1 MKEILESYRMRSIES
16 GEPRYAAEREAGSGS
31 HSASDNEIL
40 ARFSKKEQKEIRYKQ
55 RVLSSLA
62 YFIGK
67 DFEIPVELNEPGGG
81 WHWDFKDNKIRIDPK
96 DLLEKPLDYLRF
108 VISHEGGHRRISRTD
123 FIPPETWNQPGFSF
137 MMNAIEDPRNNNFV
151 AENYPKFREQMD
163 LAYDLDLDLEN
174 KYKEKTQESLGYQ
187 PRFMRAGFEY
197 IKLWFREQKGE
208 QEDISEDLPKEIQ
221 EVVENTLAS
230 AKDSWWRY
238 PSKKEAD
245 ESENTIRKYAEVSYE
260 INRDGI
266 WPEFRKLV
274 DEDMKDQKMQESL
287 KDMRSEEQKE
297 GKGQGVPQP
306 LKDSLTP
313 EQQKE
318 LEDAIDKAIESSKA
332 KAKADKEANEEKN
345 KAEAGKAEGEP
356 KEGSEAGESEPKDGS
371 EKGEGQLQ
379 EGQGGK
385 PIDLD
390 SLSEGLKQKIK
401 EFIDSLPPE
410 KKRELQQRAEK
421 ELRGLEKQINEELE
435 GKLSENPQQ
444 KVERAAEGK
453 PEGKKTEPA
462 PEQPRSDFDR
472 EQGEQRKKDLEKYR
486 DILEKSFEKD
496 ANIYE
501 KYRSEVLPIIES
513 LENDLREIFVAR
525 RASRW
530 KSGFKTG
537 KRIDIKTRIQEK
549 AKGISAVESK
559 AWQKREL
566 PTEKDYAISILVD
579 LSGSMSGKK
588 IEETFK
594 ALIVLSEVLN
604 KLSIKTEILGFNDRL
619 YEYQTFGEN
628 LSREI
633 RENMGGALREVDNH
647 NGGRADYND
656 DGWALQETSKRL
668 ARQKAT
674 EKFIMVLSDGVPE
687 ESPQHTG
694 SEFDLNRVVNHIMQE
709 SDQKLIGL
717 GIGSGTGHVEKY
729 YPNSLANIDVKEMA
743 EKLSDTIREMIVHY
757 QNF

>member
-1 MKEILESYRMRSIES
+1 MKIHFGEPQFAAAMEARDGSRGVSEKEIL
-16 GEPRYAAEREAGSGS
+16 AQ
-31 HSASDNEIL
+31 
-40 ARFSKKEQKEIRYKQ
+40 FSKKEQKEIKYKQ
-55 RVLSSLA
+55 RVLASLA

-67 DFEIPVELNEPGGG
+67 DFEIPVELNQPGGG
-81 WHWDFKDNKIRIDPK
+81 WHWNFKDNKIGIDPK
-96 DLLEKPLDYLRF
+96 DLLEKPLDYLRYL
-108 VISHEGGHRRISRTD
+108 ICHEGSHRRISRTD
-123 FIPPETWNQPGFSF
+123 FIPLETWQQPGFSY
-137 MMNAIEDPRNNNFV
+137 MMNAIEDPRVDNFV
-151 AENYPKFREQMD
+151 AENYPKFKEFSQTFHD
-163 LAYDLDLDLEN
+163 VEIENLEN
-174 KYKEKTQESLGYQ
+174 KYKEEAKEKLGHQ
-187 PRFMRAGFEY
+187 PRFIQAGFEY
-197 IKLWFREQKGE
+197 LRLWYKETQGQAGE
-208 QEDISEDLPKEIQ
+208 ISKALPQ
-221 EVVENTLAS
+221 EVQQVVQKTIAS
-230 AKDSWWRY
+230 ARDSWWRY
-238 PSKKEAD
+238 PLKGEAD
-245 ESENTIRKYAEVSYE
+245 SNDDLIKNYAKVSYE
-260 INRDGI
+260 INLDEV
-266 WPEFRKLV
+266 WPEFKKLV
-274 DEDMKDQKMQESL
+274 DEDMKDQNMQESL
-287 KDMRSEEQKE
+287 KDMQSKEQQE
-297 GKGQGVPQP
+297 GKGQGVPQQ
-306 LKDSLTP
+306 LKDKLTP
-313 EQQKE
+313 QQQKE
-318 LEDAIDKAIESSKA
+318 LEEAIDKAIESAAA

-345 KAEAGKAEGEP
+345 KAETGKDEGKLKDGSETGEGEP
-356 KEGSEAGESEPKDGS
+356 KEGSE
-371 EKGEGQLQ
+371 KGEGQPR

-410 KKRELQQRAEK
+410 KKKELQQRAEK
-421 ELRGLEKQINEELE
+421 EIKALEQKINEELE

-453 PEGKKTEPA
+453 PEGERKEPA
-462 PEQPRSDFDR
+462 PEQSRPDFDTDQ
-472 EQGEQRKKDLEKYR
+472 EEQRKKDLEKYK
-486 DILEKSFEKD
+486 DILEKSLEKD
-496 ANIYE
+496 ANVYE

-579 LSGSMSGKK
+579 LSGSMSGQK
-588 IEETFK
+588 IQETFK

-604 KLSIKTEILGFNDRL
+604 KLSIKTEIIGFNDRL
-619 YEYQTFGEN
+619 YEYQTFGESF
-628 LSREI
+628 SREI

-647 NGGRADYND
+647 NGGRASYND

-668 ARQKAT
+668 ARQKAA

-687 ESPQHTG
+687 ESPAHSG

-709 SDQKLIGL
+709 SGQKLIGL

-729 YPNSLANIDVKEMA
+729 YPNSLANINVKEMA
-743 EKLSDTIREMIVHY
+743 EKLADTIREMIVNY

>member
-1 MKEILESYRMRSIES
+1 MKGVEFGEPQYAAAMESKDRSRGVSEKEIL
-16 GEPRYAAEREAGSGS
+16 
-31 HSASDNEIL
+31 DQ
-40 ARFSKKEQKEIRYKQ
+40 FSKKEQKEIKYKQ
-55 RVLSSLA
+55 RVLASLA

-67 DFEIPVELNEPGGG
+67 DFEIPVELNQPGGG
-81 WHWDFKDNKIRIDPK
+81 WHWNFKDNKIGIDPK
-96 DLLEKPLDYLRF
+96 DLLEKPLDYLRYL
-108 VISHEGGHRRISRTD
+108 ICHEGSHRRISRTD
-123 FIPPETWNQPGFSF
+123 FIPVETWQQPGFSY
-137 MMNAIEDPRNNNFV
+137 MMNAIEDPRVDNFV
-151 AENYPKFREQMD
+151 AENYPKFNEFSQHFHD
-163 LAYDLDLDLEN
+163 VEIENLEN
-174 KYKEKTQESLGYQ
+174 KYKEESKEKLGHQ
-187 PRFMRAGFEY
+187 PRFIQAGFEY
-197 IKLWFREQKGE
+197 LRLWYKETQGQATE
-208 QEDISEDLPKEIQ
+208 ISKDLPQ
-221 EVVENTLAS
+221 EVQQVVQKTIAS
-230 AKDSWWRY
+230 ARDSWWRY
-238 PSKKEAD
+238 PLKGEAD
-245 ESENTIRKYAEVSYE
+245 SNDDLIKNYAKVSYE
-260 INRDGI
+260 INLDEV
-266 WPEFRKLV
+266 WPEFKKLV
-274 DEDMKDQKMQESL
+274 DEDMKDQNMQESL
-287 KDMRSEEQKE
+287 KDMQSKEQQE
-297 GKGQGVPQP
+297 GKGQGVPQQ
-306 LKDSLTP
+306 LKDQLSP
-313 EQQKE
+313 QQQKE
-318 LEDAIDKAIESSKA
+318 LEDAIDKAIEEVK
-332 KAKADKEANEEKN
+332 KEREKN
-345 KAEAGKAEGEP
+345 KAEAGKDGEKP
-356 KEGSEAGESEPKDGS
+356 KDGSEAGEGEPKDGS
-371 EKGEGQLQ
+371 GKGEGQPQ

-421 ELRGLEKQINEELE
+421 EIKGLEQKINEELE

-444 KVERAAEGK
+444 KVERSAEGK
-453 PEGKKTEPA
+453 PEGKKTESA

-472 EQGEQRKKDLEKYR
+472 EQEEQRKKDLDKYR
-486 DILEKSFEKD
+486 DILEKSLEKD

-501 KYRSEVLPIIES
+501 RYRSEVLPVIES

-549 AKGISAVESK
+549 AKGISPVESK

-566 PTEKDYAISILVD
+566 PSEKDYAISILVD
-579 LSGSMSGKK
+579 LSGSMSGQK
-588 IEETFK
+588 IQETFK

-619 YEYQTFGEN
+619 YEYQTFGESF
-628 LSREI
+628 SREI

-656 DGWALQETSKRL
+656 DGWALQETSHRL
-668 ARQKAT
+668 ARQKAN

-687 ESPQHTG
+687 ASPQHRG
-694 SEFDLNRVVNHIMQE
+694 SEFDLNRVVNHITQE

-729 YPNSLANIDVKEMA
+729 YPNSLANINVKEMA
-743 EKLSDTIREMIVHY
+743 EKLADTIREMIVNY